1 MSSFEGVTNALD
13 WTGQT
18 LEQVGG
24 AIGNGATVAVGAIS
38 NGLSTAGLR

>member
-24 AIGNGATVAVGAIS
+24 AIGNGITVTVHSIASPVQMGY
-38 NGLSTAGLR
+38 